1 MTDNST
7 YRTDDTVSSLFFRTA
22 RKLRQKGGGEYTQ
35 QEILR
40 ILRCRGDIPQ
50 KELQDILKIQAGS
63 LSELTAKLEEKG
75 LILRRRSEEDQRRL
89 VLHITPRGE
98 EWIRESAEAKDE
110 HIFSALDEEERRQLR
125 RLLEKIEGEAV

>member
-1 MTDNST
+1 M
-7 YRTDDTVSSLFFRTA
+7 
-22 RKLRQKGGGEYTQ
+22 
-35 QEILR
+35 
-40 ILRCRGDIPQ
+40 
-50 KELQDILKIQAGS
+50 QDILKIQAGS
-63 LSELTAKLEEKG
+63 LSELAAKLEEKG